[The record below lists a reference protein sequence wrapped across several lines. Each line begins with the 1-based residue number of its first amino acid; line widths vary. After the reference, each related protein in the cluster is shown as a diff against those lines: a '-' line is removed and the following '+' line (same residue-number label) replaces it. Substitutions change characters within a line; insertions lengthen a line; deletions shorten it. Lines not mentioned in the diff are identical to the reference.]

1 MELLPKDLKERL
13 PPLRSQEADPDPVVH
28 AKFFLPKTNLA
39 WYVIEGEE
47 QKGDFVFYGLSVDDD
62 ADFCFFRLSE
72 LRSVGTI
79 SGIKVERDPSF
90 VSGRLTD
97 VVPAPGF

>member
-13 PPLRSQEADPDPVVH
+13 PPLRSQEADPDPVVY
-28 AKFFLPKTNLA
+28 AKFFLPETNLA
-39 WYVIEGEE
+39 WYVIEGQE
-47 QKGDFVFYGLSVDDD
+47 QKGDFVFYGLAMDDD

-72 LRSVGTI
+72 LKSVGTT
-79 SGIKVERDPSF
+79 SSRKVERDLSF

-97 VVPAPGF
+97 VVPAPDF

>member
-1 MELLPKDLKERL
+1 MELLPKDLKEWL
-13 PPLRSQEADPDPVVH
+13 PPLRSQEADPDPVAH
-28 AKFFLPKTNLA
+28 AKFFLPETNLV

-47 QKGDFVFYGLSVDDD
+47 QKGDFVFYGLVVDND

-72 LRSVGTI
+72 LKSVGTI
-79 SGIKVERDPSF
+79 SGGKVERDMGF

-97 VVPAPGF
+97 VVPAPDF